1 MDSTVESP
9 PACMAAPGNGLFVT
23 RRAQEAA
30 VAAITRSERELALV
44 SLAHRVL
51 PGGSFGNLSSDIVIA
66 EGKAGRVWD
75 VSGNEYV
82 DFLLGSGP
90 MFIGHAHPDVVAA
103 VQAQIPKGV
112 TFFANSEPGIR
123 LAEAIV
129 NGVPC
134 AEKVRFTSSG
144 TEADVYAMRVA
155 RAFRGRDKVLKFE
168 GGFHGM
174 SEYSLQSLA
183 PKRPGNF
190 PQAVSDSPGI
200 PRSVSGDMLI
210 APFNNADLAR
220 EIIHEHRDE
229 LAAVIVEPFQRLL
242 KPKPGFLQA
251 LRAIT
256 EECGIPLIFDEI
268 VTGFRFAYGGAQE
281 YYQVVPDICTLGKIA
296 AGGFPLAAVCGRA
309 DIMRHFDRGQVGDE
323 VLPQIGTLS
332 GNPVASVAGLAT
344 LKVLQE
350 PGIYER
356 AFETGALLME
366 GLTIMIRERG
376 LPAQVIGE
384 PVLFD
389 IIFAEGEIS
398 DYRAG
403 LKQDADAMKRFNA
416 ALRHEGVLK
425 GDSKFYVSTAHDEAD
440 VAKTLAALRAALD
453 AEVAHRRK

>member
-1 MDSTVESP
+1 MMTEISR
-9 PACMAAPGNGLFVT
+9 N
-23 RRAQEAA
+23 
-30 VAAITRSERELALV
+30 ERELELVAL
-44 SLAHRVL
+44 ARRVL
-51 PGGSFGNLSSDIVIA
+51 PGGSFGNLSADIVLA
-66 EGKAGRVWD
+66 EGRGGRVWD

-82 DFLLGSGP
+82 DYLLGSGP
-90 MFIGHAHPDVVAA
+90 MFIGHSHPDVVAA
-103 VQAQIPKGV
+103 VQTQIPRGM

-123 LAEAIV
+123 LAAAIV
-129 NGVPC
+129 DAVPC
-134 AEKVRFTSSG
+134 ADKVRFTSSG

-190 PQAVSDSPGI
+190 PQATPDSPGI

-210 APFNNADLAR
+210 APFNDADMASS
-220 EIIHEHRDE
+220 IIREHREE

-242 KPKPGFLQA
+242 PPKPGFLQA
-251 LRAIT
+251 LRAVT

-281 YYQVVPDICTLGKIA
+281 YYGVIPDICTLGKIV
-296 AGGFPLAAVCGRA
+296 AGGFPLAVVAGRA
-309 DIMRHFDRGQVGDE
+309 DIMRHFDRGEVGDS

-344 LKVLQE
+344 LEVLRA
-350 PGIYER
+350 PGTYER
-356 AFETGALLME
+356 AFATGERLIEALS
-366 GLTIMIRERG
+366 GMIRERG

-389 IIFAEGEIS
+389 IIFAEGPVF
-398 DYRAG
+398 DYRSG
-403 LKQDADAMKRFNA
+403 LHQDFDAMRRFNL
-416 ALRHEGVLK
+416 ALRGEGVLK
-425 GDSKFYVSTAHDEAD
+425 GDTKFYVSTAHDDAD
-440 VAKTLAALRAALD
+440 VAKTVAAFRVALD
-453 AEVAHRRK
+453 AEVAFRKN

>member
-1 MDSTVESP
+1 M
-9 PACMAAPGNGLFVT
+9 MA
-23 RRAQEAA
+23 E
-30 VAAITRSERELALV
+30 ISRSERELALV
-44 SLAHRVL
+44 ALARRVL
-51 PGGSFGNLSSDIVIA
+51 PGGSFGNLSSDIVIG
-66 EGKAGRVWD
+66 EGRAGRVWD

-82 DFLLGSGP
+82 DYLLGSGP

-103 VQAQIPKGV
+103 VQAQIPRGV

-123 LAEAIV
+123 LAAAIV
-129 NGVPC
+129 DAVPC
-134 AEKVRFTSSG
+134 ADKVRFTSTG

-174 SEYSLQSLA
+174 SEYSLQSLS

-190 PQAVSDSPGI
+190 PQAVPDGPGI

-210 APFNNADLAR
+210 APFNNADLAASLIR
-220 EIIHEHRDE
+220 EHREE

-242 KPKPGFLQA
+242 KPRPGFLQA
-251 LRAIT
+251 LRAVT

-281 YYQVVPDICTLGKIA
+281 FYGVIPDICTLGKIV

-309 DIMRHFDRGQVGDE
+309 DIMRHFDRGEVGDA

-344 LKVLQE
+344 LEVLRE
-350 PGIYER
+350 AGTYER
-356 AFETGALLME
+356 VFATGRRLME
-366 GLTIMIRERG
+366 GLAEMIRERG

-389 IIFAEGEIS
+389 IIFAEGEIF
-398 DYRAG
+398 DYRSG
-403 LKQDADAMKRFNA
+403 MGHDADALRRFNL
-416 ALRHEGVLK
+416 ALRGEGVLK
-425 GDSKFYVSTAHDEAD
+425 GDTKFYISTAHDEDD
-440 VAKTLAALRAALD
+440 VKKTLAAFAAALD
-453 AEVAHRRK
+453 AEVAYRKK